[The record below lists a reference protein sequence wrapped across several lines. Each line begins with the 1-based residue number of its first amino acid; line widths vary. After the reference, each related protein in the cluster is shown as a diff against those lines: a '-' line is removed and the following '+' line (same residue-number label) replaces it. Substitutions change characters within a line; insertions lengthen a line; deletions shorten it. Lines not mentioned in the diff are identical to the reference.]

1 MVDEQSVPQCCII
14 KKSWSHNVKKTKL
27 RDPKVSAKCRSDKV
41 RVRMDSLSH
50 IYTVWKRR
58 LIFQLKQCLFKE
70 YND

>member
-14 KKSWSHNVKKTKL
+14 KKSLCHNVKKMKL
-27 RDPKVSAKCRSDKV
+27 RDPNVSAKYHSDK
-41 RVRMDSLSH
+41 VRMDSLSH

-58 LIFQLKQCLFKE
+58 LILQQIQCLFKE